1 MNRGFSLLIKQWLT
15 PFFSLLWQMGVAGC
29 VFALMLVITEGNPS
43 GIVVAIVF
51 CLTVVLIA
59 SLEAARQWF
68 EAKDTNF
75 YSAFI
80 RFAFFPV
87 KILTGP
93 RPSAPSGAS
102 LHETSPPET
111 HSYRGNFYVVN
122 FYRANLQRA
131 NFYRANLRSVY
142 FYKADLR
149 SVYFY
154 KTDLQRANFYRANLS
169 GAFLRGTYLRE
180 AHFVEAI
187 LSGADLEGAD
197 LKGADLQKANLL
209 GANLE
214 GAYFQGT
221 IVIKTIFG
229 SNTGLSESDK
239 ANLRA
244 RGAIFEDPT
253 DSDL

>member
-1 MNRGFSLLIKQWLT
+1 
-15 PFFSLLWQMGVAGC
+15 MGVAGC

-122 FYRANLQRA
+122 FYRANL
-131 NFYRANLRSVY
+131 
-142 FYKADLR
+142 
-149 SVYFY
+149 
-154 KTDLQRANFYRANLS
+154 S